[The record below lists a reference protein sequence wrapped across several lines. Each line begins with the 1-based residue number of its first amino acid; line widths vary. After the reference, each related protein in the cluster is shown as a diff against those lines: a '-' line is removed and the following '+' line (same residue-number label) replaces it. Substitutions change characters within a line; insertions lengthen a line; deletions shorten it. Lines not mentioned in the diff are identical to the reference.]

1 LAVAPDVRSSPVT
14 PTVTTL
20 VVVPPRTLNP
30 VNEENATV
38 SITTV
43 LFVTVTP
50 VGVPTNVLFALPTVL
65 TVITAVAVLVFKS
78 EMFSPFPKVINTV
91 VPAVE
96 TVAARTKPPPAIQIS
111 KQAKKLKN
119 VG

>member
-1 LAVAPDVRSSPVT
+1 M
-14 PTVTTL
+14 
-20 VVVPPRTLNP
+20 
-30 VNEENATV
+30 
-38 SITTV
+38 

-50 VGVPTNVLFALPTVL
+50 AGDPDNVLFALPTVL

-78 EMFSPFPKVINTV
+78 VMFSPFPKVINTV

-96 TVAARTKPPPAIQIS
+96 MVAARTKPPPAIQIS
-111 KQAKKLKN
+111 KQAKNLKS